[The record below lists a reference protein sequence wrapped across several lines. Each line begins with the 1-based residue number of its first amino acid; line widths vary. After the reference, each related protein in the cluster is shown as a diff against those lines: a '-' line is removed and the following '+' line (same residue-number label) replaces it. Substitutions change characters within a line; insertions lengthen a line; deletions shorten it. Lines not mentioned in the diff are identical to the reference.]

1 MPREV
6 KMEKSLILDNL
17 ANAVITGK
25 KDLARD
31 NARAVIDNN
40 IDPLEALEQG
50 ISKGMLTVGEKFES
64 GESYLPELIMAADVF
79 KVAMEILKPA
89 IEANQTDIKKSGT
102 LLLATV
108 KGDVHNL
115 GKNIV
120 ATVME
125 THGFEVVDLGV
136 DQPTLDIIDA
146 AQANQADVIGLSA
159 VMTTTMPYQKEL
171 IDTLQELKI
180 REQFIVLVGGGPIN
194 QQWADEI
201 GADGYGETA
210 MDAVN
215 IATQKINAKKAAV
228 AL

>member
-1 MPREV
+1 
-6 KMEKSLILDNL
+6 MEKSLILDNL

-102 LLLATV
+102 VLLATV

-125 THGFEVVDLGV
+125 THGFEVVDIGV
-136 DQPTLDIIDA
+136 DQATLSIIDA
-146 AQANQADVIGLSA
+146 AQDNQVDVIGLSA

-171 IDTLQELKI
+171 IDTLQEMNI

-201 GADGYGETA
+201 GADGYGESA

-228 AL
+228 ALSR

>member
-1 MPREV
+1 
-6 KMEKSLILDNL
+6 MEKSLILDNL
-17 ANAVITGK
+17 AQAVIIGK

-31 NARAVIDNN
+31 NAQAVLDHN

-79 KVAMEILKPA
+79 NAALEILKPA

-102 LLLATV
+102 VLLATV

-125 THGFEVVDLGV
+125 THGFEVVDIGV
-136 DQPTLDIIDA
+136 DQPTLGIIDA
-146 AQANQADVIGLSA
+146 AQDNQVDVIGLSA

-171 IDTLQELKI
+171 IDTLQEMNI

-194 QQWADEI
+194 KQWADEI

-210 MDAVN
+210 MDAVT
-215 IATQKINAKKAAV
+215 IATHKINAKKAAV
-228 AL
+228 SLSR

>member
-1 MPREV
+1 
-6 KMEKSLILDNL
+6 MEKSLILDNL

-25 KDLARD
+25 KDLAKD

-79 KVAMEILKPA
+79 NAAMEILKPA

-102 LLLATV
+102 VLLATV

-125 THGFEVVDLGV
+125 THGFEVVDIGV
-136 DQPTLDIIDA
+136 DQATLSIIDA
-146 AQANQADVIGLSA
+146 AQDNQVDVIGLSA

-171 IDTLQELKI
+171 IDTLQEMNI

-194 QQWADEI
+194 KQWADEI

-210 MDAVN
+210 MDAVT
-215 IATQKINAKKAAV
+215 IATHKINAKKAAV
-228 AL
+228 ALSR

>member
-1 MPREV
+1 
-6 KMEKSLILDNL
+6 MEKALILDNL
-17 ANAVITGK
+17 AQAVISGK

-31 NARAVIDNN
+31 NARAALDNN

-50 ISKGMLTVGEKFES
+50 ISKGMLSVGEKFES

-102 LLLATV
+102 LLFATV

>member
-1 MPREV
+1 
-6 KMEKSLILDNL
+6 MEKSLILDNL
-17 ANAVITGK
+17 ANAVIAGK

-31 NARAVIDNN
+31 NAQAVIDNN
-40 IDPLEALEQG
+40 IDPLEALEKG

-79 KVAMEILKPA
+79 NVAMEILKPA

-102 LLLATV
+102 VLLATV

-125 THGFEVVDLGV
+125 THGFEVVDIGV
-136 DQPTLDIIDA
+136 DQPTLGIIDA
-146 AQANQADVIGLSA
+146 AQDKQVDVIGLSA

-171 IDTLQELKI
+171 IDTLQEMNI
-180 REQFIVLVGGGPIN
+180 RQQFIVLVGGGPIN

-210 MDAVN
+210 MDAVT
-215 IATQKINAKKAAV
+215 IATQKISAKKAAV

>member
-1 MPREV
+1 
-6 KMEKSLILDNL
+6 MEKSLILDNL
-17 ANAVITGK
+17 AQAVIIGK

-31 NARAVIDNN
+31 NARAVIDRN
-40 IDPLEALEQG
+40 IDPLEALEKG

-79 KVAMEILKPA
+79 NVAMEILKPA

-102 LLLATV
+102 VLLATV

-125 THGFEVVDLGV
+125 TRGFEVIDIGV
-136 DQPTLDIIDA
+136 DQPTLSIIDA
-146 AQANQADVIGLSA
+146 AQDKQVDVIGLSA

-171 IDTLQELKI
+171 IDTLQEMNI

-201 GADGYGETA
+201 GADGYGESA

-215 IATQKINAKKAAV
+215 FATQKINAKKAAI

>member
-1 MPREV
+1 
-6 KMEKSLILDNL
+6 MEKSLILDNL
-17 ANAVITGK
+17 ADAVIAGK

-79 KVAMEILKPA
+79 NVAMEILKPT
-89 IEANQTDIKKSGT
+89 IEANQTDIKKLGT
-102 LLLATV
+102 ILLATV

-125 THGFEVVDLGV
+125 THGFEVVDIGV

-146 AQANQADVIGLSA
+146 AQDNQVDVIGLSA

-171 IDTLQELKI
+171 IDTLQEMNI
-180 REQFIVLVGGGPIN
+180 RQQFIVLVGGGPIN

-210 MDAVN
+210 MDAVT
-215 IATQKINAKKAAV
+215 IATQKINANKAAV
-228 AL
+228 ALSR

>member
-1 MPREV
+1 M
-6 KMEKSLILDNL
+6 
-17 ANAVITGK
+17 
-25 KDLARD
+25 
-31 NARAVIDNN
+31 
-40 IDPLEALEQG
+40 
-50 ISKGMLTVGEKFES
+50 
-64 GESYLPELIMAADVF
+64 
-79 KVAMEILKPA
+79 
-89 IEANQTDIKKSGT
+89 
-102 LLLATV
+102 
-108 KGDVHNL
+108 
-115 GKNIV
+115 
-120 ATVME
+120 
-125 THGFEVVDLGV
+125 VDLGV

>member
-1 MPREV
+1 
-6 KMEKSLILDNL
+6 MEKSLILDNL
-17 ANAVITGK
+17 AHAVITGK
-25 KDLARD
+25 KDLAMD

-40 IDPLEALEQG
+40 VDPLEALEHG

-79 KVAMEILKPA
+79 NAAIEILKPA
-89 IEANQTDIKKSGT
+89 IEANQTDIKISGT
-102 LLLATV
+102 VLLATV

-125 THGFEVVDLGV
+125 THGFEVVDIGV
-136 DQPTLDIIDA
+136 DQPTLGIIDA
-146 AQANQADVIGLSA
+146 AQDNQVDVIGLSA

>member
-1 MPREV
+1 
-6 KMEKSLILDNL
+6 MEKSLILDNL
-17 ANAVITGK
+17 AHAVIAGK

-79 KVAMEILKPA
+79 NAALEILKPA

-102 LLLATV
+102 VLLATV

-125 THGFEVVDLGV
+125 THGFEVIDIGV
-136 DQPTLDIIDA
+136 DQPTLSIIDA
-146 AQANQADVIGLSA
+146 AQDNQVDVIGLSA

-171 IDTLQELKI
+171 IDTLQELNI

-210 MDAVN
+210 MDAVT

-228 AL
+228 ASSR

>member
-1 MPREV
+1 
-6 KMEKSLILDNL
+6 MEKSLILDNL

-215 IATQKINAKKAAV
+215 IATQKINAKNTAETS
-228 AL
+228 

>member
-1 MPREV
+1 
-6 KMEKSLILDNL
+6 MEKALILDNL
-17 ANAVITGK
+17 AQAVISGK
-25 KDLARD
+25 KDLARE

-40 IDPLEALEQG
+40 IDPLDALEQG

-79 KVAMEILKPA
+79 NAAMEILKPA
-89 IEANQTDIKKSGT
+89 IEANQTDLKKSGRV
-102 LLLATV
+102 LLATV

-120 ATVME
+120 ITVME
-125 THGFEVVDLGV
+125 TNGFEVVDLGV
-136 DQPTLDIIDA
+136 DQPTLSIIDA
-146 AQANQADVIGLSA
+146 AQDNQVDVIGLSA

-171 IDTLQELKI
+171 IDTLQELNI
-180 REQFIVLVGGGPIN
+180 REQFIVLVGGGPVN

-210 MDAVN
+210 VDAVT
-215 IATQKINAKKAAV
+215 IATQKINAKKAAQTS
-228 AL
+228 

>member
-1 MPREV
+1 
-6 KMEKSLILDNL
+6 MEKSLILDNL
-17 ANAVITGK
+17 ADAVIAGK

-50 ISKGMLTVGEKFES
+50 ISKGMLTVGEKFEC

-79 KVAMEILKPA
+79 NVAMEILKPT
-89 IEANQTDIKKSGT
+89 IEANQTDIKKLGT
-102 LLLATV
+102 ILLATV

-125 THGFEVVDLGV
+125 THGFEVVDIGV

-146 AQANQADVIGLSA
+146 AQDNQVDVIGLSA

-171 IDTLQELKI
+171 IDTLQEMNI
-180 REQFIVLVGGGPIN
+180 RQQFIVLVGGGPIN

-210 MDAVN
+210 MDAVT
-215 IATQKINAKKAAV
+215 IATQKINANKAAV
-228 AL
+228 ALSR

>member
-1 MPREV
+1 
-6 KMEKSLILDNL
+6 MEKSLILDNL
-17 ANAVITGK
+17 ANAVIAGK

-79 KVAMEILKPA
+79 NVAMEILKPA
-89 IEANQTDIKKSGT
+89 IEANQTDIKKLGT
-102 LLLATV
+102 ILLATV

-125 THGFEVVDLGV
+125 THGFEVVDIGV

-146 AQANQADVIGLSA
+146 AQDNQVDVIGLSA

-171 IDTLQELKI
+171 IDTLQEMNI
-180 REQFIVLVGGGPIN
+180 RQQFIVLVGGGPIN

-210 MDAVN
+210 MDAVT
-215 IATQKINAKKAAV
+215 IATQKINANKAAV
-228 AL
+228 ALSR

>member
-1 MPREV
+1 
-6 KMEKSLILDNL
+6 MEKSMILDNL
-17 ANAVITGK
+17 AQAVITGK
-25 KDLARD
+25 EELARY

-40 IDPLEALEQG
+40 IDPLEAVEQG

-64 GESYLPELIMAADVF
+64 GESYLPELIMAADIF
-79 KVAMEILKPA
+79 NVAMEILKPA
-89 IEANQTDIKKSGT
+89 IEANQADIKKSGT
-102 LLLATV
+102 VLLATV

-125 THGFEVVDLGV
+125 THGFEVVDIGV
-136 DQPTLDIIDA
+136 DQPTLGIIDA
-146 AQANQADVIGLSA
+146 AQDKQVDVIGLSA

-171 IDTLQELKI
+171 IDTLQELNI

-210 MDAVN
+210 MDAVT
-215 IATQKINAKKAAV
+215 IATQKINDKKAAV
-228 AL
+228 ALSR

>member
-1 MPREV
+1 
-6 KMEKSLILDNL
+6 MEKSMILDNL
-17 ANAVITGK
+17 AQAVITGK
-25 KDLARD
+25 EDLARD

-64 GESYLPELIMAADVF
+64 GESYLPELIMAADIF
-79 KVAMEILKPA
+79 NVAMEILKPA
-89 IEANQTDIKKSGT
+89 IEANQADIKKSGT
-102 LLLATV
+102 VLLATV

-125 THGFEVVDLGV
+125 TNGFEVIDIGV

-146 AQANQADVIGLSA
+146 AQNNRVDVIGLSA

-171 IDTLQELKI
+171 IDTLQEMDM
-180 REQFIVLVGGGPIN
+180 REQFIVLVGGGPVN

-210 MDAVN
+210 MDAVS
-215 IATQKINAKKAAV
+215 IAKDRIQQKQAS
-228 AL
+228 

>member
-1 MPREV
+1 
-6 KMEKSLILDNL
+6 MEKSLILDNL
-17 ANAVITGK
+17 AQAVIIGK

-31 NARAVIDNN
+31 NARAVIDHN
-40 IDPLEALEQG
+40 IDPLEALEKG

-79 KVAMEILKPA
+79 NVAMEILKPA

-102 LLLATV
+102 VLLATV

-125 THGFEVVDLGV
+125 TRGFEVIDIGV
-136 DQPTLDIIDA
+136 DQPTLGIIDA
-146 AQANQADVIGLSA
+146 AQDKQVDVIGLSA

-171 IDTLQELKI
+171 IDTLQELNI

-210 MDAVN
+210 MDAVT

-228 AL
+228 SLSR

>member
-1 MPREV
+1 
-6 KMEKSLILDNL
+6 MEKSLILDNL
-17 ANAVITGK
+17 AQAVISGK

-31 NARAVIDNN
+31 NARAVIDSN

-79 KVAMEILKPA
+79 NAALDILKPA

-102 LLLATV
+102 VLLATV

-120 ATVME
+120 ATVMD
-125 THGFEVVDLGV
+125 THGFEVVDIGV
-136 DQPTLDIIDA
+136 DQPTLGIIDA
-146 AQANQADVIGLSA
+146 AQANQVDVIGLSA
-159 VMTTTMPYQKEL
+159 VMTTTMPNQKEL
-171 IDTLQELKI
+171 IDTLEELNI
-180 REQFIVLVGGGPIN
+180 REQFIVLVGGGPVN
-194 QQWADEI
+194 QKWADEI

-215 IATQKINAKKAAV
+215 IANDRIKQKQV
-228 AL
+228 

>member
-1 MPREV
+1 
-6 KMEKSLILDNL
+6 MEKSLILDNL
-17 ANAVITGK
+17 ANAVIAGK

-210 MDAVN
+210 MDAVT

>member
-1 MPREV
+1 
-6 KMEKSLILDNL
+6 MEKSLILDNL

-102 LLLATV
+102 VLLATV

-125 THGFEVVDLGV
+125 THGFEVVDIGV
-136 DQPTLDIIDA
+136 DQATLSIIDA
-146 AQANQADVIGLSA
+146 AQDNRVDVIGLSA

-171 IDTLQELKI
+171 IDTLQEMNI

-201 GADGYGETA
+201 GADGYGESA

>member
-1 MPREV
+1 
-6 KMEKSLILDNL
+6 MEKSLILDNL
-17 ANAVITGK
+17 AQAVIIGK

-31 NARAVIDNN
+31 NARAVIDRN
-40 IDPLEALEQG
+40 IDPLEALEKG

-79 KVAMEILKPA
+79 NVAMEILKPA

-102 LLLATV
+102 VLLATV

-125 THGFEVVDLGV
+125 TRGFEVIDIGV
-136 DQPTLDIIDA
+136 DQPTLSIIDA
-146 AQANQADVIGLSA
+146 AQDKQVDVIGLSA

-171 IDTLQELKI
+171 IDTLQEMNI

-194 QQWADEI
+194 KQWADEI

-210 MDAVN
+210 MDAVT
-215 IATQKINAKKAAV
+215 IATHKINAKKAAV
-228 AL
+228 SLSR

>member
-1 MPREV
+1 
-6 KMEKSLILDNL
+6 MEKSLILDNL
-17 ANAVITGK
+17 AHAVIAGK

-79 KVAMEILKPA
+79 NVAMEILKPA

-102 LLLATV
+102 VLLATV

-125 THGFEVVDLGV
+125 THGFEVVDIGV
-136 DQPTLDIIDA
+136 DQPTLGIIDA
-146 AQANQADVIGLSA
+146 AQDNQVDVIGLSA

-171 IDTLQELKI
+171 IDTLQELNI

-210 MDAVN
+210 MDAVT
-215 IATQKINAKKAAV
+215 IATQKINAKKAVV
-228 AL
+228 ASSR

>member
-1 MPREV
+1 
-6 KMEKSLILDNL
+6 MEKSLILDNL

>member
-1 MPREV
+1 
-6 KMEKSLILDNL
+6 MEKSLVLKNL
-17 ANAVITGK
+17 AQAVIDGK

-31 NARAVIDNN
+31 NARAVLDHN

-79 KVAMEILKPA
+79 NVALEILKPA
-89 IEANQTDIKKSGT
+89 IEANQADIKKSGT
-102 LLLATV
+102 VLLATV

-125 THGFEVVDLGV
+125 THGFEVVDIGV
-136 DQPTLDIIDA
+136 DQPTLSIIDA
-146 AQANQADVIGLSA
+146 AQDNQVDVIGLSA
-159 VMTTTMPYQKEL
+159 VMTTTMPYQKEV
-171 IDTLQELKI
+171 IDTLQEMNI
-180 REQFIVLVGGGPIN
+180 RQQFIVLVGGGPIN

-210 MDAVN
+210 MDAVT

-228 AL
+228 ALSR

>member
-1 MPREV
+1 
-6 KMEKSLILDNL
+6 MEKSLILDNL
-17 ANAVITGK
+17 ANAVIAGK

-31 NARAVIDNN
+31 NAQAAIDNK

-79 KVAMEILKPA
+79 NAAMEILKPA

-146 AQANQADVIGLSA
+146 AQTNQADVIGLSA

>member
-1 MPREV
+1 
-6 KMEKSLILDNL
+6 MEKLLILDNL
-17 ANAVITGK
+17 AQAVISGK
-25 KDLARD
+25 KDLAKD
-31 NARAVIDNN
+31 NAQAVIDNN

-64 GESYLPELIMAADVF
+64 GASYLPELIMAADVF

-102 LLLATV
+102 VLLATV

-125 THGFEVVDLGV
+125 THGFEVVDIGV
-136 DQPTLDIIDA
+136 DQPTLSIIDA
-146 AQANQADVIGLSA
+146 AQDNQVDVIGISA

-171 IDTLQELKI
+171 IDTLQEMNI

-210 MDAVN
+210 MDAVT
-215 IATQKINAKKAAV
+215 IATQKINAKKAQTS
-228 AL
+228 

>member
-1 MPREV
+1 
-6 KMEKSLILDNL
+6 MEKSLILDNL

-79 KVAMEILKPA
+79 NVAMEILKPA

-102 LLLATV
+102 VLLATV

-125 THGFEVVDLGV
+125 THGFEVVDIGV
-136 DQPTLDIIDA
+136 DQPTLGIIDA
-146 AQANQADVIGLSA
+146 AQDNQVDVIGLSA

-171 IDTLQELKI
+171 IDTLQEMNI
-180 REQFIVLVGGGPIN
+180 RQQFIVLVGGGPIN

>member
-1 MPREV
+1 
-6 KMEKSLILDNL
+6 MEKSLILDNL

-31 NARAVIDNN
+31 NARAVIDHN

-125 THGFEVVDLGV
+125 TRGFEVIDIGV
-136 DQPTLDIIDA
+136 DQPTLGIIDA
-146 AQANQADVIGLSA
+146 AQDKQVDVIGLSA

-171 IDTLQELKI
+171 IDTLQELNI

-210 MDAVN
+210 MDAVT

-228 AL
+228 SLSR

>member
-1 MPREV
+1 
-6 KMEKSLILDNL
+6 MEKSLILDNL
-17 ANAVITGK
+17 AHAVITGK
-25 KDLARD
+25 KDLAMD

-40 IDPLEALEQG
+40 VDPLEALEHG

-79 KVAMEILKPA
+79 NAAIEILKPA
-89 IEANQTDIKKSGT
+89 IEANQTDIKISGT
-102 LLLATV
+102 VLLATV

-125 THGFEVVDLGV
+125 THGFEVVDIGV
-136 DQPTLDIIDA
+136 DQPTLGIIDA
-146 AQANQADVIGLSA
+146 AQDNQVDVIGLSA

-171 IDTLQELKI
+171 IDTLQEMNI
-180 REQFIVLVGGGPIN
+180 RRQFIVLVGGGPVN
-194 QQWADEI
+194 QKWADEI

-210 MDAVN
+210 MDAVT

-228 AL
+228 ALSR